1 MGTALLSLR
10 RRKRAGVHS
19 FRIPGGFVRAIQFA
33 LPLLSITLAA
43 TTVPAQQDRLV
54 VAEKGQ
60 QSMAI
65 IDPASGKVL
74 ASVPEGGVT
83 GHEVIAS
90 PDGRLAFV
98 PIYGNSGVGAPGTD
112 GNSIAV
118 IDIAAQKVI
127 HTISFDHGVRPHCP
141 LIGPKDGLLYV
152 TTELDQSITLIDPK
166 TFKILGALPTGQ
178 PQSHMLAL
186 SHNGLRGYT
195 ANVGPGT
202 VSVLDIPNR
211 KVLKIIPISGNTQ
224 RISISPDDHWVFTAD
239 QTKPQLAV
247 IDTTTN
253 SVAKWVPLEG
263 LAYGTAPTPDGRF
276 LLVTLPDQNKIAV
289 VDLKSMQVVRTV
301 STGIYPQEVVVRPN
315 GKAAYVSCEHSN
327 QVSEIDLADWTQTRL
342 IPTGKSTDG
351 LAWAPGK

>member
-1 MGTALLSLR
+1 M
-10 RRKRAGVHS
+10 
-19 FRIPGGFVRAIQFA
+19 RAIQFA

-211 KVLKIIPISGNTQ
+211 KLLTILPISNNTQ
-224 RISISPDDHWVFTAD
+224 RISITPDDRWVFTAD
-239 QTKPQLAV
+239 QTQPRLAA
-247 IDTTTN
+247 IDTRTN
-253 SVAKWVPLEG
+253 QVAHWVALPG
-263 LAYGTAPTPDGRF
+263 IAYGTAPTLDGKF
-276 LLVTLPDQNKIAV
+276 LLVTIPTLNKLAV
-289 VDLKSMQVVRTV
+289 VDIAAMKVIRSIDT
-301 STGIYPQEVVVRPN
+301 PADPEEVLSQPGNKTAWISSV
-315 GKAAYVSCEHSN
+315 ASHTES
-327 QVSEIDLADWTQTRL
+327 QLDLATWQITQK
-342 IPTGKSTDG
+342 IETGKGTDG
-351 LAWAPGK
+351 IAWAATR